1 MSLYL
6 YTIMT
11 FKYFFLL
18 LILIIITFFVMKN
31 KKSKELIY
39 EEDMDKEELDFIDEN
54 INKDE

>member
-1 MSLYL
+1 
-6 YTIMT
+6 MT

-39 EEDMDKEELDFIDEN
+39 EEDMDKEELDFIDKN
-54 INKDE
+54 INDDE

>member
-1 MSLYL
+1 
-6 YTIMT
+6 MT

-18 LILIIITFFVMKN
+18 LIFIIITLFIIKN

-39 EEDMDKEELDFIDEN
+39 EEDMDKEELDFIDKN